1 MPTNFPSGVK
11 SRGVP
16 VEGLGGIG
24 SPLLTTGNVYHV
36 DSGASAADDDN
47 AATNPKQPAAT
58 LDGAIGKCT
67 ANNGDVILVAPG
79 HSETISAAA
88 AITFDVAGVTVIGMG
103 VGNSRPTITLDTA
116 ATTDIDVTADDVQIH
131 NMIFSMNYADIVEVF
146 DLSAA
151 GFVLNKCRFVD
162 TATNMNFVDLIKGT
176 TTNNQCDRLEFT
188 NNVVL
193 SPDTGNNG
201 VIDIGGDIDALV
213 FNNNYIS
220 MGVQDSEAIISVAT
234 GKDVTNCEIAYNHI
248 YRLNTAG
255 DLLIDSDTTANS
267 GVIAHNR
274 IGHADTGSEVLIDA
288 DGVRQ
293 FDNLGTATNTA
304 SGYVLPA
311 IDS

>member
-24 SPLLTTGNVYHV
+24 SPLLTTGDVYHV
-36 DSGASAADDDN
+36 DSGADAASNNN

-116 ATTDIDVTADDVQIH
+116 TSTDIDVTAADVQIH

-151 GFVLNKCRFVD
+151 GFVVNQCRFVD
-162 TATNMNFVDLIKGT
+162 TAASMNFVDLIKRT
-176 TTNNQCDRLEFT
+176 TTDNQADRLEFT
-188 NNVVL
+188 NNVVI

-201 VIDIGGDIDALV
+201 IIDIGGDIAGLV
-213 FNNNYIS
+213 FTNNSIR
-220 MGVQDSEAIISVAT
+220 MGTANSEAIISVAT
-234 GKDVTNCEIAYNHI
+234 GKDVTDCEISYNHI

-255 DLLIDSDTTANS
+255 DLLIDSDTSDNT
-267 GVIAHNR
+267 GIIAHNR
-274 IGHADTGSEVLIDA
+274 IGHADTAGEVLVDA

-293 FDNLGTATNTA
+293 FDNIGTATDTA
-304 SGYVLPA
+304 SGYILPA

>member
-1 MPTNFPSGVK
+1 MPTNFPNGLQ

-16 VEGLGGIG
+16 VEGFGGIG
-24 SPLLTTGNVYHV
+24 SPLLTLGNIFHV
-36 DSGASAADDDN
+36 DSGADAADNDN

-67 ANNGDVILVAPG
+67 ANNGDVILVHPG
-79 HSETISAAA
+79 HAETISAAA

-116 ATTDIDVTADDVQIH
+116 ATTDIDVTAADVQIH

-151 GFVLNKCRFVD
+151 GVVVNKCRFVD

-176 TTNNQCDRLEFT
+176 TTDNEADRLEFT
-188 NNVVL
+188 NNVII
-193 SPDTGNNG
+193 SPDAGNNG
-201 VIDIGGDIDALV
+201 VIDIGGDIAGLA
-213 FNNNYIS
+213 FNNNYIR
-220 MGVQDSEAIISVAT
+220 MGVANSEAIISVAT
-234 GKDVTNCEIAYNHI
+234 GKDVTDCEITYNHI

-255 DLLIDSDTTANS
+255 DLLIDSDTTDNS
-267 GVIAHNR
+267 GIIAHNR
-274 IGHADTGSEVLIDA
+274 IGHADTAGEVLIDA

-293 FDNLGTATNTA
+293 FDNLGTGTDTA

>member
-1 MPTNFPSGVK
+1 MPTNFPSGIQ

-16 VEGLGGIG
+16 VEGFGGIG
-24 SPLLTTGNVYHV
+24 SPLLTMGNVYHV
-36 DSGASAADDDN
+36 DSGADTSDDDN
-47 AATNPKQPAAT
+47 AGTNPKQPLAT
-58 LDGAIGKCT
+58 LDGAINKTT
-67 ANNGDVILVAPG
+67 ANNGDVILVHPG
-79 HSETISAAA
+79 HAETISAAA

-103 VGNSRPTITLDTA
+103 VGNSRGTITLDTA
-116 ATTDIDVTADDVQIH
+116 ATTDIDVTADDTQIH
-131 NMIFSMNYADIVEVF
+131 NLIFSMNYADVVEVF

-151 GFVLNKCRFVD
+151 GFVVNKCRFVD
-162 TATNMNFVDLIKGT
+162 TAASMNFVDLIKGT
-176 TTNNQCDRLEFT
+176 TTNNECDRLEFT
-188 NNVVL
+188 NNVVI

-201 VIDIGGDIDALV
+201 VLDIGGDIEGLV
-213 FNNNYIS
+213 FNGNFIS
-220 MGVQDSEAIISVAT
+220 MGVANSEAIISVAT
-234 GKDVTNCEIAYNHI
+234 GKDVTNCEITYNNI

-267 GVIAHNR
+267 GLIAHNI

-293 FDNLGTATNTA
+293 FDNLGTATDTA

>member
-1 MPTNFPSGVK
+1 M
-11 SRGVP
+11 
-16 VEGLGGIG
+16 
-24 SPLLTTGNVYHV
+24 GNIYHV
-36 DSGASAADDDN
+36 DSGADTADDDN
-47 AATNPKQPAAT
+47 AGTNPKQPLAT
-58 LDGAIGKCT
+58 LDGAINKTT
-67 ANNGDVILVAPG
+67 ASNGDVILVHPG
-79 HSETISAAA
+79 HAETISAAA

>member
-36 DSGASAADDDN
+36 DSGADTADDDN

-116 ATTDIDVTADDVQIH
+116 ATTDIDVTAADVQIH
-131 NMIFSMNYADIVEVF
+131 NMIFSMNYADIVEGF
-146 DLSAA
+146 DLSAS
-151 GFVLNKCRFVD
+151 GFVVNKCRFVA

-176 TTNNQCDRLEFT
+176 TTDNEADRLEFT
-188 NNVVL
+188 NNVVI

-201 VIDIGGDIDALV
+201 VIDIGGDIAGLV
-213 FNNNYIS
+213 FNNNYIR
-220 MGVQDSEAIISVAT
+220 MGVANSEAIISVAT
-234 GKDVTNCEIAYNHI
+234 GKDVTDAEICYNHI

-255 DLLIDSDTTANS
+255 DLLIDSDTSDNT
-267 GVIAHNR
+267 GIIAHNR
-274 IGHADTGSEVLIDA
+274 IGHADTASEILIDA

-293 FDNLGTATNTA
+293 FDNLGTATDTA

>member
-1 MPTNFPSGVK
+1 MPTNFPSGVQ

-16 VEGLGGIG
+16 VEGFGGIG
-24 SPLLTTGNVYHV
+24 SPLLTMGNIYHV
-36 DSGASAADDDN
+36 DSGADTADDDN
-47 AATNPKQPAAT
+47 AGTNPKQPLAT
-58 LDGAIGKCT
+58 LDGAINKTT
-67 ANNGDVILVAPG
+67 ASNGDVLLVHPG
-79 HSETISAAA
+79 HAETISAAA

-103 VGNSRPTITLDTA
+103 VGNSRPTVTLDTA
-116 ATTDIDVTADDVQIH
+116 TTTDIDVTADDVQIH

-188 NNVVL
+188 NNVIL

>member
-1 MPTNFPSGVK
+1 MPTNFPSGVQ

-16 VEGLGGIG
+16 VEGFGGIG
-24 SPLLTTGNVYHV
+24 SPLLTMGNIYHV
-36 DSGASAADDDN
+36 DSGADTADDDN
-47 AATNPKQPAAT
+47 AGTHPKQPLAT
-58 LDGAIGKCT
+58 LDGAINKTT
-67 ANNGDVILVAPG
+67 ASNGDVILVHPG
-79 HSETISAAA
+79 HAETISAAA

-103 VGNSRPTITLDTA
+103 VGNSRPTVTLDTA
-116 ATTDIDVTADDVQIH
+116 TTTDIDVTADDVQIH

-188 NNVVL
+188 NNVIL